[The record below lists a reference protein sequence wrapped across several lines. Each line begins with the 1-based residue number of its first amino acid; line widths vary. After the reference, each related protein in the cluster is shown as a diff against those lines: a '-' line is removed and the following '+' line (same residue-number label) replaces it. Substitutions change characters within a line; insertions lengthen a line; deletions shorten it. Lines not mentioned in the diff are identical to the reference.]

1 VPPATPPI
9 RVAWAS
15 SPNSPHV
22 LANGKYLLIISQSA
36 KFISSVN
43 GILQEKQ
50 MQTAIRYINLS
61 FVILFL
67 SSFGNTC
74 FLFFKTYLSFVWFF
88 SFIIL
93 CFIYFFVSFNCI
105 SAAHMHIHVCML
117 MFMFCT
123 ESILQTVVCEDSV
136 ESHRNQ
142 PKVIATKRIAMP
154 CPSMHITKTKSRLNY
169 PLDMQNFL
177 NSKL

>member
-1 VPPATPPI
+1 MEYYKKSKCKLQFDTLI
-9 RVAWAS
+9 FR
-15 SPNSPHV
+15 
-22 LANGKYLLIISQSA
+22 LLY
-36 KFISSVN
+36 FFFHH
-43 GILQEKQ
+43 L
-50 MQTAIRYINLS
+50 
-61 FVILFL
+61 VILVFFFL
-67 SSFGNTC
+67 NLFIVC
-74 FLFFKTYLSFVWFF
+74 LIFLVYHFMFH
-88 SFIIL
+88 I
-93 CFIYFFVSFNCI
+93 FFVSFNCI

-123 ESILQTVVCEDSV
+123 ESILQTVVCGDSV

-154 CPSMHITKTKSRLNY
+154 CPSMHITKTKSRLKY